1 VYLNGF
7 EVRIQWQ
14 NLIKN
19 MNRLPA
25 TIAKVPGA
33 RIVIKP
39 GASLWKH
46 RRKYARTVMATG
58 VSTVVLPAGT
68 GRKGSTTEGA

>member
-1 VYLNGF
+1 VC
-7 EVRIQWQ
+7 IQWQ

-25 TIAKVPGA
+25 TIAKVLA
-33 RIVIKP
+33 AHIAIKP
-39 GASLWKH
+39 EVSSWKH
-46 RRKYARTVMATG
+46 RRKFARTVMATD

-68 GRKGSTTEGA
+68 GQKGSTTEGA